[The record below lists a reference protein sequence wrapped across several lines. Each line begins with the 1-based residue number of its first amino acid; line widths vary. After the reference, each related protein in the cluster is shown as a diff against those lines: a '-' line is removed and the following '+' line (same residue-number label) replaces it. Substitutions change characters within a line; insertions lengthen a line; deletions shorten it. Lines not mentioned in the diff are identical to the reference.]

1 MPSYPTWI
9 KPSRI
14 RLFWMLSV
22 VIVLAALVAGVIWRP
37 AFALAILAVPC
48 IYIAVVISV
57 TSWRLSPHGDD
68 IQANIH
74 QQIVERVGDGENYLD
89 IGCGSGELLI
99 KLAKTWPGKFI
110 GLDYWPGEWGQF
122 ARVQAERNARLKH
135 VPQIAFVH
143 GSVSRLPFSNGEFD
157 RVVSCLTFHEVKDVD
172 NKNVS
177 IAEAIR
183 VVADGG
189 RFAFV
194 DLFDDTKI
202 YGSRECVLAA
212 IRDAGGR
219 IEEQTVLSAALP
231 LRWPMNTPKVLR
243 YAVIISGTKRA
254 S

>member
-9 KPSRI
+9 KRSRI

-22 VIVLAALVAGVIWRP
+22 AIVLAAVVAGVVWRP
-37 AFALAILAVPC
+37 GFALAILAVPC

-57 TSWRLSPHGDD
+57 TSWRLSPQGDD
-68 IQANIH
+68 IQAKVH

-99 KLAKTWPGKFI
+99 KLAKTWSGKFV

-122 ARVQAERNARLKH
+122 AQTQAERNAKLEH
-135 VPQIAFVH
+135 VQRVSFVH
-143 GSVSRLPFSNGEFD
+143 GSASRLPFSNGEFD
-157 RVVSCLTFHEVKDVD
+157 RVVSCLAFHEVKDAD
-172 NKNVS
+172 DKTVS

-194 DLFDDTKI
+194 DLFDDPKI
-202 YGSRECVLAA
+202 YGSRERVLAA

-219 IEEQTVLSAALP
+219 IEEQTVLSSVFP

>member
-1 MPSYPTWI
+1 
-9 KPSRI
+9 
-14 RLFWMLSV
+14 MLSV

-37 AFALAILAVPC
+37 GFALAIVAVLC

-57 TSWRLSPHGDD
+57 TSWRLSPQGDD

-122 ARVQAERNARLKH
+122 ARVQAERNARLEH

-157 RVVSCLTFHEVKDVD
+157 RVVSCLTFHEVKDAD

>member
-1 MPSYPTWI
+1 
-9 KPSRI
+9 
-14 RLFWMLSV
+14 MLSV
-22 VIVLAALVAGVIWRP
+22 AIVLAAVVAGVIWRP
-37 AFALAILAVPC
+37 GFALAIVAVPC

-57 TSWRLSPHGDD
+57 TSWRLSPQGDD
-68 IQANIH
+68 IQAKVH

-122 ARVQAERNARLKH
+122 ARVQAERNARLEH

-157 RVVSCLTFHEVKDVD
+157 RVVSCLTFHEVKDAD

-189 RFAFV
+189 RFV

>member
-1 MPSYPTWI
+1 
-9 KPSRI
+9 
-14 RLFWMLSV
+14 MLSV

-37 AFALAILAVPC
+37 GFALAIVAVPC

-57 TSWRLSPHGDD
+57 TSWRLSPQGDD

-122 ARVQAERNARLKH
+122 ARVQAERNARLEH

-157 RVVSCLTFHEVKDVD
+157 RVVSCLTFHEVKDAD